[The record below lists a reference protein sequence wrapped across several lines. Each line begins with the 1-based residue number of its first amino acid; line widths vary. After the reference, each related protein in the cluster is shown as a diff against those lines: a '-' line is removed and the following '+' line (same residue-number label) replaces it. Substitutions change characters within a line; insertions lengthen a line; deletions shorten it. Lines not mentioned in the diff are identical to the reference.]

1 MGGKGGQPPCEP
13 VKIHR
18 RYSPGVLKRALDTK
32 RGFTQLSRVKLS
44 KEELLHATKEQL
56 NAIGVVRAWN
66 KGWLTKARLKEWT
79 PEEVK
84 AFWDRAKPE
93 QPDLFDMAPKKEK
106 PLKYRDPLPEQFAN
120 ALYEKFH
127 RNLS

>member
-1 MGGKGGQPPCEP
+1 M
-13 VKIHR
+13 
-18 RYSPGVLKRALDTK
+18 
-32 RGFTQLSRVKLS
+32 KLS

-66 KGWLTKARLKEWT
+66 KGWLTRARLKNWT
-79 PEEVK
+79 LEEVK
-84 AFWDRAKPE
+84 AFRDRAKPA
-93 QPDLFDMAPKKEK
+93 QPELFDFAPRKEN
-106 PLKYRDPLPEQFAN
+106 PLKYRDPMPEDFAA